1 MKITPLLTPHAV
13 VQRHQTIPVWGWT
26 DQPRDR
32 IRARLGTSQ
41 AEGVSGD
48 DARFLLRLPALPAG
62 GPHTLVVEGLD
73 GEERLEVPDI
83 LVGDVWLAS
92 GQSNMQWSM
101 SASDYTAEIAAAK
114 PDQIRMIT
122 IANRADAAPQSTV
135 KGEWQLATTETMGK
149 FSAVANV
156 FAQRLQDEIG
166 IPFGI
171 INASWGGTF
180 IETWISR
187 ERLLCHRAKRDW
199 VRNYEDFV
207 NSKAGW
213 EKRSLEEILPADPGN
228 HGVDK
233 GWHAAA
239 FDDRSWETMPLPG
252 TWQQHGH
259 NYSAVMWFRTRVTLP
274 PSLRGKPLTLHLG
287 AVDKQDITY
296 VNGEEIGRTGSG
308 FDESLWAEHRKYT
321 IPSALTQDAEL
332 VIAVRAYSFRFS
344 GGLIG
349 SASAMR
355 LVAAENAEETSI
367 PLAGDWRCQVEHN
380 FGLVQVSESMGH
392 GQPNSPY
399 MLFENMI
406 RPLLPVGIAGAIW
419 YQGESNAPRALEYRQ
434 LLRDLIEDWRLHF
447 GLGDFPFGIVQLTSY
462 LPPQNFQ
469 PDSTWARLRE
479 AQQDALELPGTGL
492 AVILDVG
499 DATDIHPKDKRT
511 VGIRLA
517 QWALANVYG
526 RSIVPGGPIYREH
539 RMEGN
544 RIRIL
549 FDQVGDGLALRE
561 GSMVRTLVIAGA
573 DGIFLPAHSAIEGGS
588 LLVWHPDITT
598 PLAVHYA
605 WADNPEGANLINTIG
620 YPAGPFRTDR
630 SSAIKPLGAPRRS
643 DGVENDA

>member
-26 DQPRDR
+26 DQPRTR
-32 IRARLGTSQ
+32 IRASLGTSQ
-41 AEGVSGD
+41 AEGISGD

-62 GPHTLVVEGLD
+62 GPHTLVVERLD
-73 GEERLEVPDI
+73 GSERLEVPDI

-101 SASDYTAEIAAAK
+101 TASYYTAEIAAAK

-135 KGEWQLATTETMGK
+135 NGEWQLATPETMGK
-149 FSAVANV
+149 FSAVANI

-187 ERLLCHRAKRDW
+187 ERLLRHTAKRDW
-199 VRNYEDFV
+199 VKNYEDFA
-207 NSKAGW
+207 NNKAGW

-228 HGVDK
+228 RGLER
-233 GWHAAA
+233 GWHAAH
-239 FDDRSWETMPLPG
+239 FDDRSWETIPLPG

-259 NYSAVMWFRTRVTLP
+259 NYSAVMWFRTRVALP

-296 VNGEEIGRTGSG
+296 VNGTEIGRTGSG
-308 FDESLWAEHRKYT
+308 FDESVWAEQRKYA
-321 IPSALTQDAEL
+321 IPPTLTQSAEL

-349 SASAMR
+349 PASAMR
-355 LVAAENAEETSI
+355 LVEAENAEETSI

-380 FGLVQVSESMGH
+380 FGLVGVSESMGH

-399 MLFENMI
+399 MLFDNMI
-406 RPLLPVGIAGAIW
+406 RPLLPVGITGVIW
-419 YQGESNAPRALEYRQ
+419 YQGESNAPKALEYRQ
-434 LLRDLIEDWRLHF
+434 LLRDLIEDWRFHF

-469 PDSTWARLRE
+469 TDSNWALLRE

-517 QWALANVYG
+517 QWALAKVYG
-526 RSIVPGGPIYREH
+526 QSIIPGGPIYREH
-539 RMEGN
+539 RIEGN

-561 GSMVRTLVIAGA
+561 GEMVRTLVIAGA
-573 DGIFLPAHSAIEGGS
+573 DGIFQPAYSAIEGGS
-588 LLVWHPDITT
+588 LLVWHPDIIA
-598 PLAVHYA
+598 PQAVRYA
-605 WADNPEGANLINTIG
+605 WADNPEGANLINTIS

-630 SSAIKPLGAPRRS
+630 SSGSEPLGTTRS
-643 DGVENDA
+643 GEAS